1 MTDWSRLRLAA
12 RLIAARDAMGDPGPQ
27 EEQ

>member
-12 RLIAARDAMGDPGPQ
+12 RLIAARDAMGEPEPQ